1 MLHLSAADLLGW
13 AGVTMGV
20 ISTWIQ
26 YRRAR
31 SISVDGISLVTWL
44 QFILMGIFWISY
56 GAERHSLIIAAGAAF
71 VMPMQISIVA
81 RLKPWRHGA
90 NVMRAVA
97 FIFACSA
104 APTLLLGW
112 QAGVYGIGVAMAL
125 NRVPQIMTLVRN
137 RGDLGVS
144 VGSWSLGA
152 VCSANVDRLLRGTR
166 QLGWTDC
173 DRRRHGGQHR
183 DRGIGFVATPPTRGR
198 RGGFCHLVTR
208 QLVRP
213 LTR

>member
-112 QAGVYGIGVAMAL
+112 QAGVYGIGVAMAF
-125 NRVPQIMTLVRN
+125 NRIPQIVTLVRN

-152 VCSANVDRLLRGTR
+152 VCSAMWIAFYAGHGNWAGLIATAAAMAGNIAIAVLAS
-166 QLGWTDC
+166 W
-173 DRRRHGGQHR
+173 RHHQREG
-183 DRGIGFVATPPTRGR
+183 DVVVFATSS
-198 RGGFCHLVTR
+198 LVN
-208 QLVRP
+208 
-213 LTR
+213 